1 MYWARTYRD
10 RITDYQPIEEFDEPF
25 RMINGKVEEKSRE
38 ERRTKTRTPETKTST
53 SIAGEGKKEKQKRDW
68 GDKVSKETLDNLDL
82 SSDKGVSSECLISTP
97 VSVVGDGKDYSE
109 LVEWDFEE
117 GPKEDEPKTGIW
129 RYFDNVTGQKEITR
143 ADLQTAQTQMKEHLT
158 QKNVAAEVAEMICNS
173 VTDNLIGKRTGTF
186 RTIAQMVRDA
196 TETAVSRILMP
207 KAGADLLED
216 IKRTTRPYVMA
227 FIGVNGVGKSTNLS
241 KVCFWLL
248 QNKLRILIVAGD
260 TFRSGAVEQLR
271 THVRNLSVG
280 RDPTQLQLYERGY
293 GKDAAAISKEAIAYA
308 KSEGFDVVMI
318 DTAGRMQGNAPL
330 MAALAK
336 LVYTNRPHKLIF
348 VGEALVGNEAVDQLK
363 KFNGALRDHASG
375 EVARI
380 DGILLTKFDTID
392 DKVGAAISMTYIANA
407 PILFVGVGQ
416 TYTDLR
422 KMNVRS
428 VVTSLLK

>member
-10 RITDYQPIEEFDEPF
+10 RITDYQSIDEFDGPF
-25 RMINGKVEEKSRE
+25 RLISSKVEEKSRE
-38 ERRTKTRTPETKTST
+38 ERRTKTRTPETKVLA
-53 SIAGEGKKEKQKRDW
+53 AGEGKKGKQKRDW
-68 GDKVSKETLDNLDL
+68 GDKVSKEALNDLDL
-82 SSDKGVSSECLISTP
+82 SSDKGVSSECLTP
-97 VSVVGDGKDYSE
+97 TPSSVVGDGKDYSE
-109 LVEWDFEE
+109 LMEWDFEE
-117 GPKEDEPKTGIW
+117 EPKEAEPKTGIW
-129 RYFDNVTGQKEITR
+129 RYFDNITGQKEITR
-143 ADLQTAQTQMKEHLT
+143 TDLQTAQAHMKEHLT
-158 QKNVAAEVAEMICNS
+158 QKNVAAEVAEMICSS
-173 VTDNLIGKRTGTF
+173 VADSLIGKKTGTF
-186 RTIAQMVRDA
+186 RTVAQMVRDA

-280 RDPTQLQLYERGY
+280 RDPAQLQLYERGY

-308 KSEGFDVVMI
+308 KTEGFDVVMI

-363 KFNGALRDHASG
+363 KFNGALCDYASG

-428 VVTSLLK
+428 VVASLLK